1 MKLWA
6 KNCFQLKKGNPKGF
20 LSLLVIVMFALPNS
34 LQLKKKSFP
43 ATSFVYKKSL
53 MLTKL

>member
-1 MKLWA
+1 M
-6 KNCFQLKKGNPKGF
+6 
-20 LSLLVIVMFALPNS
+20 VTLPNS

-53 MLTKL
+53 MLKNYKPTQIQSSTIEELVICV